1 MQLFP
6 LSSATGAIALL
17 KPYLLRVMIPFLVSS
32 VHRKGELLETKRNLS
47 SSAFGLVCAVEME
60 IARSYAVVSFATE
73 HVLLS

>member
-1 MQLFP
+1 
-6 LSSATGAIALL
+6 
-17 KPYLLRVMIPFLVSS
+17 MIPFLVSS

-60 IARSYAVVSFATE
+60 IARSYAIVSFATE